1 MFRNC
6 WSTCLV
12 ARWSLLAS
20 MVLFCVSQ
28 AFCAQEDDALRFT
41 RRCLTVNPNEG
52 CAVADVNNDGQLDIV
67 SGTHW
72 YAAPDFVPRPV
83 RDIPQI
89 SLGFGSEGFYANNA
103 DMIWDVN
110 GDGWKDVISGGW
122 TESEIMWYENPGQP
136 ALRRGWKW
144 EPHLLVKARAENE
157 AFHLQDLDEDGV
169 PEIVVH
175 CWVKSAPLVA
185 WKLTTS
191 DDGTP
196 TARRVVLG
204 EQGSG
209 HGFAVGD
216 VNGDGRTDILCGVG
230 WYERPANDPL
240 GRPWTFHPETALPT
254 ASSPWVVA
262 DVNRDGRNDMVWG
275 RGHDYGVY
283 WWEQGEPK
291 PDGTTTW
298 TEHLI
303 DKSWSQAHSMAWA
316 DLDGDGHGEL
326 ITGKRVR
333 GHGGRDPGADELPG
347 LFYYTWNSEAEQ
359 FKRYPV
365 AAPGAGVGTGMQIR
379 AEDLTGDGRL
389 DIVVAGKS
397 GTYLLIN
404 EGRGFLGSGPRS
416 PSNRSES

>member
-1 MFRNC
+1 MFRTRSYAYIVFG
-6 WSTCLV
+6 WP
-12 ARWSLLAS
+12 LLAS
-20 MVLFCVSQ
+20 AVLLYVLPASG
-28 AFCAQEDDALRFT
+28 ADKTGALEFT
-41 RRCLTVNPNEG
+41 PRCLMVNPNEG

-89 SLGFGSEGFYANNA
+89 SLGFGSKGFYANNA
-103 DMIWDVN
+103 DMICDVN

-122 TESEIMWYENPGQP
+122 TEREIMWYENPGKV
-136 ALRRGWKW
+136 ALQRGWKW
-144 EPHLLVKARAENE
+144 EPHVLVTARAENE
-157 AFHLQDLDEDGV
+157 AFHLRDLDEDGV
-169 PEIVVH
+169 PEIIVH

-185 WKLTTS
+185 WKLTES
-191 DDGTP
+191 EDGTP
-196 TARRVVLG
+196 SARRVVLG
-204 EQGSG
+204 EHGSG

-216 VNGDGRTDILCGVG
+216 INGDGRSDILCGVG
-230 WYERPANDPL
+230 WYECPEGDPL
-240 GRPWTFHPETALPT
+240 AQPWDFHPETALPA
-254 ASSPWVVA
+254 ASSPWIVA
-262 DVNRDGRNDMVWG
+262 DVNRDGRNDMIWG

-333 GHGGRDPGADELPG
+333 GHGGRDPGADEPPG
-347 LFYYTWNSEAEQ
+347 LFYYSWNTQAGQ
-359 FKRYPV
+359 FDRHAV
-365 AAPGAGVGTGMQIR
+365 APPGEGVGTGMQICT
-379 AEDLTGDGRL
+379 ADLTGNGRV
-389 DIVVAGKS
+389 DIAVSGKS

-404 EGRGFLGSGPRS
+404 EGR
-416 PSNRSES
+416 